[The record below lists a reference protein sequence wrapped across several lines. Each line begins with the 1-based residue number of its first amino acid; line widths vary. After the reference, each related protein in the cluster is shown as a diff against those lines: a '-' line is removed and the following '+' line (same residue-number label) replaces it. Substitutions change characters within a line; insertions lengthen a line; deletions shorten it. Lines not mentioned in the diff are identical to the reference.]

1 VSAAL
6 VFALWRKP
14 WRRLAHTD
22 QQTRQLLGAV
32 GVGVASSV
40 IPYVCDQL
48 AMARLKRA
56 TYSLLVSLLPAT
68 ATVAGVIVLGQLPTP
83 RDLIG
88 VGLIIVA
95 VAVHREHDTA
105 DTEGPTGPP
114 PNDSWPRCSPATPS

>member
-1 VSAAL
+1 MLLAAVAITPIGGLSAARAF
-6 VFALWRKP
+6 VDPVAI
-14 WRRLAHTD
+14 
-22 QQTRQLLGAV
+22 GAGV

-40 IPYVCDQL
+40 IPYLCDQL

-68 ATVAGVIVLGQLPTP
+68 ATVIGVIVLAQLPTA

-95 VAVHREHDTA
+95 VALHREHDTA
-105 DTEGPTGPP
+105 DTGSLASPA
-114 PNDSWPRCSPATPS
+114 PNESWPRRLPATPS